1 MFNIRMSKFRYGVNK
16 NFLYASAT
24 LIGTIVGAG
33 MFGLPYVVARSGF
46 LIGAVFLLVLTGVTL
61 LIHLIYGEIVCR
73 TKEKHR
79 LVGYAEHYLGKWGK
93 RIATFSILIGFYGS
107 LLVYIIISGEFLA
120 TIFSSFLGGS
130 PFVYSLVFVAIGAF
144 AVFKDMAL
152 IKRME
157 LGMSLFLILIV
168 FLIFF
173 SGLPHIDISNFKN
186 IDFKYFFLPYGVIF
200 WALAGGAAIPEIRE
214 ILETDLPAGK
224 AGGKKYKKTII
235 LGTIIPAILY
245 FLFMLTVVGI
255 SGQATSVE
263 AIKGLIG
270 FLGEGIIILGAI
282 LGLLAVITSY
292 FVIGLYLKKV
302 FWYDYKINKTL
313 SWFLVCFIPLI
324 GFLLGLREFIP
335 IVGFLGVI
343 FGAIEG
349 TVLVLTYLK
358 AKKSGDREPEYSLN
372 IPSVII
378 YSLIVLFILGF
389 IYQIIYFVK

>member
-1 MFNIRMSKFRYGVNK
+1 
-16 NFLYASAT
+16 
-24 LIGTIVGAG
+24 
-33 MFGLPYVVARSGF
+33 
-46 LIGAVFLLVLTGVTL
+46 
-61 LIHLIYGEIVCR
+61 
-73 TKEKHR
+73 
-79 LVGYAEHYLGKWGK
+79 
-93 RIATFSILIGFYGS
+93 
-107 LLVYIIISGEFLA
+107 
-120 TIFSSFLGGS
+120 
-130 PFVYSLVFVAIGAF
+130 
-144 AVFKDMAL
+144 
-152 IKRME
+152 
-157 LGMSLFLILIV
+157 
-168 FLIFF
+168 
-173 SGLPHIDISNFKN
+173 
-186 IDFKYFFLPYGVIF
+186 
-200 WALAGGAAIPEIRE
+200 
-214 ILETDLPAGK
+214 
-224 AGGKKYKKTII
+224 
-235 LGTIIPAILY
+235 
-245 FLFMLTVVGI
+245 
-255 SGQATSVE
+255 
-263 AIKGLIG
+263 
-270 FLGEGIIILGAI
+270 LGEGIIILGAI